1 MSDNEQIEPEKENYI
16 LLVDNYLKG
25 FPTDRIT
32 RLETII
38 RDSIANVKSKTV
50 HYTKFNSKIAENS
63 IGVILSGSNM
73 NVSDFY
79 FNNKLKRKFI
89 PQLEFFKED
98 HDIPVLALC
107 FGLHLVA
114 YAWGIQV
121 CRIRI
126 PSFGGRIIFILLDK
140 TDDIVPAQ
148 NIPVNA
154 HHRDFI
160 SPNDCILR
168 NEFDILSTY
177 HAREY
182 RTVQYMKH
190 KEKPIYCLQFHPE
203 THNPNYFNPN
213 LFDERITTKT
223 RMIGKEIIENF
234 IWLCS
239 YKQEQDNL

>member
-1 MSDNEQIEPEKENYI
+1 MSDTQQVENKKEKYI
-16 LLVDNYLKG
+16 LLVDNYPKG
-25 FPTDRIT
+25 FPTDRIS

-38 RDSIANVKSKTV
+38 RDCIANVKSKTI
-50 HYTKFNSKIAENS
+50 HYTRFNRELAKNS
-63 IGVILSGSNM
+63 IGVILSGSNL

-79 FNNKLKRKFI
+79 FNYRLKKRFL
-89 PQLEFFKED
+89 PQLEFLKQD
-98 HDIPVLALC
+98 YNIPILALC

-126 PSFGGRIIFILLDK
+126 PSFGGRIIFILLNK
-140 TDDIVPAQ
+140 TDDIIPKQ

-160 SPNDCILR
+160 SPNNCIMR
-168 NEFDILSTY
+168 DNFDVLSIYQT
-177 HAREY
+177 REY

-190 KEKPIYCLQFHPE
+190 KKRPIYCLQFHPE
-203 THNPNYFNPN
+203 THNPNYFNPD

-223 RMIGKEIIENF
+223 RMIGKDIIENF

-239 YKQEQDNL
+239 YKRQKH